1 MQIKHLTR
9 DDSLKFLE
17 GHNLGRMA
25 CARDAQPYVIPIF
38 FVYQAPGIY
47 CFSAEGRK
55 IEWLR
60 LNPQACLAVDDI
72 TNAQQWTSVIV
83 FGRYE
88 ELSSKDAETS
98 MHDNA
103 YNQLRGRHLWW
114 EPSYVKTT
122 LNPGLPGFEP
132 IYFRLSVGEITGRQ
146 GVP

>member
-72 TNAQQWTSVIV
+72 TNGNNGPALLYLDATRSFPLRMQKRRCTTMPTINSVV
-83 FGRYE
+83 ATCGGN
-88 ELSSKDAETS
+88 LA
-98 MHDNA
+98 
-103 YNQLRGRHLWW
+103 
-114 EPSYVKTT
+114 T
-122 LNPGLPGFEP
+122 LK
-132 IYFRLSVGEITGRQ
+132 RR
-146 GVP
+146 